1 MFYLV
6 DQIDPRLAPYSLHMP
21 QSPKTSKAQRPK
33 NHWHIIGKAVWLPEI
48 PFGNPTCPLTV
59 TMFDRYIITING
71 PFSKD
76 KFLDVNLS
84 ELGMRTGWIQFKC
97 LVICRAQATE
107 PKPCKPSPALVLA
120 CGNLMQLRMRI
131 LSSSWLALA
140 IEMSMSRPWRAFEG
154 R

>member
-1 MFYLV
+1 MGRSQKLCE
-6 DQIDPRLAPYSLHMP
+6 S
-21 QSPKTSKAQRPK
+21 
-33 NHWHIIGKAVWLPEI
+33 LPE
-48 PFGNPTCPLTV
+48 G
-59 TMFDRYIITING
+59 
-71 PFSKD
+71 

-140 IEMSMSRPWRAFEG
+140 NEMSMSRPWRLMRQTMARRLMNNSDGQSPQVLYPSANQLQNNKKIMKDHE
-154 R
+154 RLRPTSTLERSLDST